1 MATQLGRS
9 PSVPSLPPPSPK
21 SPPDYP
27 DLYGKR
33 RETARI
39 QMLER
44 EISFLEEELKSVE
57 TLQPASRCC
66 KEIADFVVANSDPL
80 LPTNTKDHRSS
91 RFWKWLCSG
100 MACWKLSWVWCWC
113 CEESCCGNLKWGH
126 CCSECE
132 GGRSS
137 WIPCMSCCCCC
148 LPKQQWASCR
158 WCISTCWSCPK
169 SNCCGQ
175 GRCCI
180 PQSCCSFQCDS
191 CPSCCTCKCSCSCSC
206 PTCPK
211 VRPVCSCT
219 NSRWNPFSCLC
230 C

>member
-1 MATQLGRS
+1 MATQLGRC

-33 RETARI
+33 RETARV

-57 TLQPASRCC
+57 AHQPASRCC

-80 LPTNTKDHRSS
+80 LPTNKKERRSCG
-91 RFWKWLCSG
+91 FWKWLRG
-100 MACWKLSWVWCWC
+100 MACWKVSWMWCWC
-113 CEESCCGNLKWGH
+113 CEECCYGNLKWRRR
-126 CCSECE
+126 CKPKQRWACS
-132 GGRSS
+132 GGSGS
-137 WIPCMSCCCCC
+137 SCCN
-148 LPKQQWASCR
+148 A
-158 WCISTCWSCPK
+158 CWSCPRPK
-169 SNCCGQ
+169 SDCC
-175 GRCCI
+175 CCI

-206 PTCPK
+206 PK
-211 VRPVCSCT
+211 VRPCCSCT
-219 NSRWNPFSCLC
+219 NSCCCWNPCRLC